1 MGLSYSVLGPLEVRD
16 GDCLLPLTR
25 AKDRVLLATLL
36 IRANQVVSTDRLLE
50 VLWGDDPPSSG
61 VKALQFHISSLRDV
75 LNPGRTGSASTC
87 LQTRSPGYVLET
99 ATQDIDAHRFRHLV
113 DNARTVLSYDPVEAR
128 RWLSE
133 ALALW
138 RGPALADFAFAD
150 FAAAEIRS
158 LEEERLAA
166 IELLYTAELALDH
179 HVSVI
184 PRLSSLATEHP
195 YREKLHAL
203 LITAL
208 YRSGRQADALE
219 VSQDLRRRLR
229 DELGLD
235 PSPEFVALESDVLLQ
250 SASLLSSSGSDR
262 DGFEHRT
269 TWAPVPSGAARRL
282 GNLPLTLDR
291 FVGRESELAEI
302 AGLIGQHR
310 LVMLAGPGGTGKTR
324 LAVEATR
331 PLSDRFADGSWF
343 IALASVGSSGLVPT
357 AMAEPFGL
365 RPTEVD
371 VDDLLVQHL
380 RDRQALLVVDNC
392 EHVLDGATE
401 IVRRILE
408 AAPEV
413 TILAT
418 SREPLGL
425 PGEAVLRVPTLG
437 FESTGTGRS
446 PAVELFI
453 ERARAARVGWSPD
466 DEDLA
471 AIEVVCHRVA
481 GIPLGIELVAARIRS
496 MTPTEILGVLD
507 TSGTTRF
514 ASTRSEFARNR
525 TLDATIDWSFQL
537 LAEPERRV
545 FRRLAL
551 FAGTF
556 DLAAARSVC
565 SCSEID
571 QLRVVES
578 IDALVDRSLVVAE
591 HDADGTRFRLLEP
604 IRQWALGRLSE
615 VAELDD
621 VRRRHAHWYGDL
633 IDRLAPLTMGHEQ
646 ASAFRQI
653 RADYP
658 NIRVAFETLVE
669 CDEPDGY
676 LDLAFGLY
684 WFWAHE
690 GLHLEGFERCL
701 RGLDL
706 AADSGADLQHQARVA
721 SVGTSCGAWTG
732 RPSALDI
739 ADRFDELA
747 AELGTDHAVGWAL
760 LMRGAVVLNLE
771 GTENGRAGAFLEA
784 ARERLDAPDESTW
797 FDPRW
802 ERAIQL
808 LLYAAT
814 LPIGPARVEEFEEAA
829 DLFETVGDS
838 AGLAMHYSQSLRLVE
853 LLGEERTADLLHNGM
868 SISTSPS
875 WASRCRFR
883 SGLLHQ
889 RRGDHV
895 AAVAELD
902 AALRYEFDIGDTRFG
917 QDARALA
924 VSLGEIGRLHEA
936 EQLML
941 QVIDAGLQDFH
952 ETEPLYTLAAVA
964 SLLAARG
971 DDELAAQALGR
982 AGGRHDLYVVYPA
995 RTRTR
1000 LVERLGED
1008 AVAALEEKGAKL
1020 DPVSLLERVRSM
1032 LVPGTPGSSLGSA
1045 SGIPHAR

>member
-16 GDCLLPLTR
+16 GECLVPLTR

-36 IRANQVVSTDRLLE
+36 IRANQVVSTDQLLE
-50 VLWGDDPPSSG
+50 VLWGDNPPASG
-61 VKALQFHISSLRDV
+61 AKALQFHISSLRDV

-99 ATQDIDAHRFRHLV
+99 ATHDIDAHRFRQLV
-113 DNARTVLSYDPVEAR
+113 DHARTVLSYDPVEAR

-166 IELLYTAELALDH
+166 SEMLYTAELALDH
-179 HVSVI
+179 HVDVI

-235 PSPEFVALESDVLLQ
+235 PSPELVALESDVLLQ
-250 SASLLSSSGSDR
+250 SASLLPPSVSEQDIL
-262 DGFEHRT
+262 EHRT
-269 TWAPVPSGAARRL
+269 TSAPVTTGSPRRL
-282 GNLPLTLDR
+282 GNLPLALDS

-302 AGLIGQHR
+302 EGLMKRHR
-310 LVMLAGPGGTGKTR
+310 LATLAGPGGTGKTR
-324 LAVEATR
+324 LAVEVTR
-331 PLSDRFADGSWF
+331 SLTERFADGSWF

-365 RPTEVD
+365 RPSELEVD
-371 VDDLLVQHL
+371 ELLVQHL
-380 RDRQALLVVDNC
+380 RHRQALLVVDNC

-401 IVRRILE
+401 MVRRILE

-437 FESTGTGRS
+437 LEPTGSGRS
-446 PAVELFI
+446 PAVELFV
-453 ERARAARVGWSPD
+453 ERAETARVGWSPN

-471 AIEVVCHRVA
+471 AIAAVCDRLA

-496 MTPTEILGVLD
+496 MTPTEILEVLD
-507 TSGTTRF
+507 SSGTTRF
-514 ASTRSEFARNR
+514 ASIRSEFERNR

-571 QLRVVES
+571 QLGVAES

-604 IRQWALGRLSE
+604 IRQWALGRLAE
-615 VAELDD
+615 VGEVDY
-621 VRRRHAHWYGDL
+621 VRRRHADWYTDL
-633 IDRLAPLTMGHEQ
+633 VDGLAPMTMGHEQ
-646 ASAFRQI
+646 ASAFRRI

-658 NIRVAFETLVE
+658 NIRLAFETLVE
-669 CDEPDGY
+669 CDEPNGY

-690 GLHLEGFERCL
+690 GLHLEGYERCL

-706 AADSGADLQHQARVA
+706 AAGSGGDLRRQARVA
-721 SVGTSCGAWTG
+721 LVGTNCGAWTG

-739 ADRFDELA
+739 ADRFEELA
-747 AELGTDHAVGWAL
+747 AELGTDHAMGWAL
-760 LMRGAVVLNLE
+760 LMRGAVALNLE

-784 ARERLDAPDESTW
+784 ARERLDARDESTW

-808 LLYAAT
+808 LMYAAT

-838 AGLAMHYSQSLRLVE
+838 AGLAMHYAQSLQLVE
-853 LLGEERTADLLHNGM
+853 LLGEERTTDLMHKGM
-868 SISTSPS
+868 SITTSPS
-875 WASRCRFR
+875 WASRCRSR
-883 SGLLHQ
+883 AGLLHQ
-889 RRGDHV
+889 RRGDHI

-902 AALRYEFDIGDTRFG
+902 AALRYEIDIGDTRFG
-917 QDARALA
+917 RDARPLA

-941 QVIDAGLQDFH
+941 QVIDVGLQDFN

-964 SLLAARG
+964 SLLVVRG

-982 AGGRHDLYVVYPA
+982 AGGQHDPYVVYPA
-995 RTRTR
+995 RTRAR

-1020 DPVSLLERVRSM
+1020 DPASLLDRVRSM
-1032 LVPGTPGSSLGSA
+1032 LAPGTPGSSLGSA